1 MALSFG
7 PIYKLQ
13 HCSRCS
19 SREHCDV
26 VYSRKHLQE
35 LESVYFVVMDPRKTC
50 IVLPF
55 LSILMLTDLLDH
67 SRCWQKRTYV
77 RHPPI
82 HFGLH
87 SLYYGSSAI
96 VQDINDM
103 CNAGSAHRAFFF
115 FDCNDVAK
123 QDARALLSSV
133 IVQLTNQSNSFY
145 DILLR
150 FHATHGCG
158 TQQPG
163 IDALL
168 KCLEDILKASGD
180 VPIYLIIDAVDEC
193 PNTTGMPSAR
203 DHVLSLVEKLVKLNL
218 PSLHLCITG
227 RPEID
232 IQVSLENLTSPF
244 NSISLHEQDGQRKD
258 IADFVRAVVY
268 SDKNMRR
275 WRDEDKELVIVTLSE
290 RADGM

>member
-1 MALSFG
+1 
-7 PIYKLQ
+7 
-13 HCSRCS
+13 
-19 SREHCDV
+19 
-26 VYSRKHLQE
+26 
-35 LESVYFVVMDPRKTC
+35 
-50 IVLPF
+50 
-55 LSILMLTDLLDH
+55 MLTDLVDY

-77 RHPPI
+77 CHRLI
-82 HFGLH
+82 HFGSD
-87 SLYYGSSAI
+87 SLYCRSSAI
-96 VQDINDM
+96 IQDINDI
-103 CNAGSAHRAFFF
+103 CNAGSAHQAFFF
-115 FDCNDVAK
+115 FDFNDVAK

-133 IVQLTNQSNSFY
+133 IIQLSNQSNSFY

-150 FHATHGCG
+150 FYSTHDRG

-163 IDALL
+163 INALL
-168 KCLEDILKASGD
+168 QCLADILRASGD

-232 IQVSLENLTSPF
+232 IQISLETLTSPS
-244 NSISLHEQDGQRKD
+244 NSISLHEQSGQRKD
-258 IADFVRAVVY
+258 ITDFVRAVVY

-275 WRDEDKELVIVTLSE
+275 WRDEDKELVIETVSE

>member
-7 PIYKLQ
+7 SIHKLQ
-13 HCSRCS
+13 YCSRCS
-19 SREHCDV
+19 SREHRDV
-26 VYSRKHLQE
+26 VYSRQHIQE
-35 LESVYFVVMDPRKTC
+35 LESVCFFFMDSRKTC
-50 IVLPF
+50 VLLRF
-55 LSILMLTDLLDH
+55 SSVLMLTVFDY
-67 SRCWQKRTYV
+67 SRCWKKRTYV
-77 RHPPI
+77 RYPPI
-82 HFGLH
+82 HFGSD
-87 SLYYGSSAI
+87 SLYYRSSAI
-96 VQDINDM
+96 VQDINDV
-103 CNAGSAHRAFFF
+103 CNTGSAYQAFFF
-115 FDCNDVAK
+115 FDFNDVAK

-133 IVQLTNQSNSFY
+133 IVQLSNQSNLFY
-145 DILLR
+145 EILLR
-150 FHATHGCG
+150 FYSTHHRG

-168 KCLEDILKASGD
+168 QCLEDMLRASGD

-193 PNTTGMPSAR
+193 PSTSGLPSAR

-218 PSLHLCITG
+218 PSLHLCITS

-232 IQVSLENLTSPF
+232 IQVSLETLISPS
-244 NSISLHEQDGQRKD
+244 NSISLHEQNGQRKD

-275 WRDEDKELVIVTLSE
+275 WRDEDKELVIETLSE